1 MATPCTCRGKAS
13 PECFVTAHFWAHGA
27 GVGACCLTMALHAP
41 AACNACACSNCEEP
55 WLRHLFFIARP
66 TIEENEEETEDEKAD
81 AAPDDDEGKAQE
93 RIA

>member
-1 MATPCTCRGKAS
+1 MFKLRRA
-13 PECFVTAHFWAHGA
+13 V
-27 GVGACCLTMALHAP
+27 VAP
-41 AACNACACSNCEEP
+41 P
-55 WLRHLFFIARP
+55 FLIARP